1 MSGRIILFGLVALLL
16 ALGGASLTWRRQA
29 APAVSHQASS
39 DQSEVRAGQVETGLL
54 AGRIPYIRGGGGP
67 RHAVVFFGG
76 NALFKRLDRSSD
88 PARYAGQIAALLP
101 EGFRFTILGY
111 EETPPTDY
119 TLDTIVRDMA
129 HVVRTEIGEPD
140 LVIGVSFGG
149 FVAQRFAAE
158 HPDLVGRL
166 VLLVSGHRFSA
177 EGWAAMERQFR
188 ALETGDFYS
197 LVTDNVLLFR
207 RSWYHW
213 LVRLKLWK
221 DRDRLASE
229 FKDPKLIL
237 RSYRSL
243 FSEDFARNP
252 DFARRIT
259 APTLVVGGTADQFF
273 GTQVFKETAKM
284 IPGAGIALFEGETH
298 MLPIERSGD
307 VADVIAAFLVEGRHA
322 APLADR

>member
-1 MSGRIILFGLVALLL
+1 MSGRIILLSLAALLL
-16 ALGGASLTWRRQA
+16 ALGGASLAWRHLA
-29 APAVSHQASS
+29 APAVFHETSS
-39 DQSEVRAGQVETGLL
+39 DQSGVRAGQVKTGLL

-76 NALFKRLDRSSD
+76 NALFKRLDLSSD
-88 PARYAGQIAALLP
+88 PGRYAGQIAALLP

-119 TLDTIVRDMA
+119 TLDTIVRDMG
-129 HVVRTEIGEPD
+129 HVVRTETGKPD

-158 HPDLVGRL
+158 HPDLVDRL
-166 VLLVSGHRFSA
+166 VLLVSGHRFSPK
-177 EGWAAMERQFR
+177 GWAAMERQFQ
-188 ALETGDFYS
+188 ALEAGDFYS

-207 RSWYHW
+207 RPWYNW

-273 GTQVFKETAKM
+273 GAQIFKETAEM
-284 IPGAGIALFEGETH
+284 IPGAGIALYESETH

-307 VADVIAAFLVEGRHA
+307 VADAIATFLAEGRRP
-322 APLADR
+322 APVAVR

>member
-1 MSGRIILFGLVALLL
+1 MSGRIILMGLLVSAL
-16 ALGGASLTWRRQA
+16 ALGGAYVAWRRPDR
-29 APAVSHQASS
+29 PASDHQVTSERSRVPS
-39 DQSEVRAGQVETGLL
+39 DQVETGLL
-54 AGRIPYIRGGGGP
+54 GGRIPYIRGGAGP
-67 RHAVVFFGG
+67 RHVAVFFGG
-76 NALFKRLDRSSD
+76 NALFKRLDLSSD
-88 PARYAGQIAALLP
+88 PGRYAGQIAALLP

-111 EETPPTDY
+111 EETPPADY

-129 HVVRTEIGEPD
+129 SVVRAEIGKPD

-158 HPDLVGRL
+158 HPDLVDRL
-166 VLLVSGHRFSA
+166 VLLVSGHRFSE
-177 EGWAAMERQFR
+177 EGWAAMERQFK
-188 ALETGDFYS
+188 ALGTGDFHS

-207 RSWYHW
+207 RPWYNW

-221 DRDRLASE
+221 DRDRLAAE

-252 DFARRIT
+252 EFTKRIT

-273 GTQVFKETAKM
+273 GTRVFEETATM
-284 IPGAGIALFEGETH
+284 IVGAGIALYEGETH

-307 VADVIAAFLVEGRHA
+307 VADAIAAFLAEGRDA
-322 APLADR
+322 APLAVR

>member
-1 MSGRIILFGLVALLL
+1 MSGRIILFSLVALLL
-16 ALGGASLTWRRQA
+16 ALGCASFAWRRLA
-29 APAVSHQASS
+29 APAVYHQTSF
-39 DQSEVRAGQVETGLL
+39 DQSEVRAGQVETGVLL
-54 AGRIPYIRGGGGP
+54 GKIPYIRGGSGP

-88 PARYAGQIAALLP
+88 PARYAGQIANLLP

-111 EETPPTDY
+111 EETPPADY
-119 TLDTIVRDMA
+119 TLDTIVQDMA
-129 HVVRTEIGEPD
+129 EVIRSEIGKPD

-158 HPDLVGRL
+158 HPDLADRL
-166 VLLVSGHRFSA
+166 VLLVTGHRFSA
-177 EGWAAMERQFR
+177 EGWAAMERQFK

-207 RSWYHW
+207 RPWYNW

-237 RSYRSL
+237 RTYRSL

-252 DFARRIT
+252 DFTRRIT

-273 GTQVFKETAKM
+273 GTRVFEETARM
-284 IPGAGIALFEGETH
+284 IPGARVALFEGETH
-298 MLPIERSGD
+298 MLPIEKASD
-307 VADVIAAFLVEGRHA
+307 VAAEIARLVDDKRHT
-322 APLADR
+322 R

>member
-1 MSGRIILFGLVALLL
+1 MGLVALGL
-16 ALGGASLTWRRQA
+16 AFGGTIFGWLRMATPSLPRP
-29 APAVSHQASS
+29 APSS
-39 DQSEVRAGQVETGLL
+39 QQDLQPSRLETGLF
-54 AGRIPYIRGGGGP
+54 AGRIPYIRGGSEP
-67 RHAVVFFGG
+67 RHALVFFGG

-111 EETPPTDY
+111 EETPPADY

-129 HVVRTEIGEPD
+129 DVIRSEIGKPD

-158 HPDLVGRL
+158 HPDLVDRL
-166 VLLVSGHRFSA
+166 VLLVSGHRFSE
-177 EGWAAMERQFR
+177 EGWAAMGRQFK
-188 ALETGDFYS
+188 ALETGNFYS

-207 RSWYHW
+207 RPWYNW

-221 DRDRLASE
+221 DRDRLVSE

-252 DFARRIT
+252 DFAKRIA
-259 APTLVVGGTADQFF
+259 APTLVIGGTADQFF
-273 GTQVFKETAKM
+273 GTRVFEETARI
-284 IPGAGIALFEGETH
+284 IPSARVELFEGETH
-298 MLPIERSGD
+298 MLPIERSAD
-307 VADVIAAFLVEGRHA
+307 VADALGRFLVSPPNGQ
-322 APLADR
+322 